1 MKVVFTQA
9 PMPIVEYP
17 FLGISNEN
25 GCIVLFA
32 EPDRGICVAPGGS
45 NFQGEYSA
53 CWDMYA
59 FLPYT
64 GKVTLENN

>member
-1 MKVVFTQA
+1 MKTTLTQA
-9 PMPIVEYP
+9 PIIKVKYP
-17 FLGISNEN
+17 FLGISKEN
-25 GCIVLFA
+25 NCIVLFA
-32 EPDRGICVAPGGS
+32 EPELGICVAPGVG